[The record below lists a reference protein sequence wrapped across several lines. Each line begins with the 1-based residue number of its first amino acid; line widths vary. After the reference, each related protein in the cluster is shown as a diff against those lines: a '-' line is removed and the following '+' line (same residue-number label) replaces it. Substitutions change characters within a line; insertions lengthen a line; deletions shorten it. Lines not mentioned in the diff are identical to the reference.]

1 MATLKCK
8 MCGGDLALGGD
19 SAVAVCEY
27 CGTQQTIPKLSD
39 ERKLALFERANYYR
53 SESEFDN
60 ALHIYESI
68 IAEEPEEAEAYWG
81 ICLCRYGIEYVED
94 KRQGK
99 RVPTCHRAQYKSI
112 LEDPNYLN
120 ALHYAD
126 IFSREVY
133 QEEAKYIDTVQK
145 GILSI
150 SSKEE
155 PYDVF
160 ICYKETDDNG
170 NRTID
175 SVIAQDIY
183 EELTEEGYKVFFAKI
198 TLEDRLGIAYEPYI
212 FAALNSAPLMLV
224 VGTKKE
230 YFEAPWVKN
239 EWSRFVNMAE
249 EDRDKVIVPCYRDIS
264 VSDMPSEF
272 RPLQSQ
278 DVSKVGWLQDLVRG
292 IKKIIPKDNE
302 PKTTEREPQPEPR
315 GKESH
320 RQYEEFLIANIQSF
334 GADSLSDYFPQ
345 RPQVSV
351 INRNIFP
358 CVAFVLNGRR
368 PMFRQGEVLMRFEVL
383 NLNGECVY
391 SSNLDIPVNPGN
403 DRLSQ
408 VWSFIDMNGVR
419 VAPGAYTARFRINYE
434 PDYFDYSFV
443 VSDVDIAKSV
453 FSSFNTHSVK
463 NTVNFTANQKGK
475 SVVGY
480 LILCIFLGTFGAH
493 SFYIGKKGKGIAQ
506 LLLCFTGISS
516 IWMIIDLFKGITKGI
531 PD

>member
-27 CGTQQTIPKLSD
+27 CGTQQTVPKLDD

-81 ICLCRYGIEYVED
+81 ICLCRYGIEYVVD
-94 KRQGK
+94 KRRGK

-120 ALHYAD
+120 ALRYAD

-133 QEEAKYIDTVQK
+133 QEEAQYIDTVQK

-170 NRTID
+170 DRTID

-198 TLEDRLGIAYEPYI
+198 TLEDKLGIAYEPYI

-224 VGTKKE
+224 IGTKKE

-239 EWSRFVNMAE
+239 EWSRFVAMAE
-249 EDRDKVIVPCYRDIS
+249 ENRDKVIVPCYRDIS

-292 IKKIIPKDNE
+292 IKKIIPKDSE
-302 PKTTEREPQPEPR
+302 PKAPEKAPQPEPR
-315 GKESH
+315 RQETR
-320 RQYEEFLIANIQSF
+320 RQYEEFLIANVQSF
-334 GADSLSDYFPQ
+334 GADSLSDYFPP

-351 INRNIFP
+351 INRNLFP

-368 PMFRQGEVLMRFEVL
+368 PMFRQGVVLMRFEVL

-408 VWSFIDMNGVR
+408 VWSFVDTNGIR

-434 PDYFDYSFV
+434 PDYFDYNFV
-443 VSDVDIAKSV
+443 VSDESV
-453 FSSFNTHSVK
+453 A
-463 NTVNFTANQKGK
+463 NTVFN
-475 SVVGY
+475 SVTTRPINRSTTPKKRSDKNVVVY
-480 LILCIFLGTFGAH
+480 IVLCLFLGALGVH
-493 SFYIGKKGKGIAQ
+493 SLYIGKKGKGIAQ
-506 LLLCFTGISS
+506 LLLCFTGISG
-516 IWMIIDLFKGITKGI
+516 IWMLIDLLNGITKGI

>member
-1 MATLKCK
+1 MAALKCK
-8 MCGGDLALGGD
+8 MCGGDLAISEG
-19 SAVAVCEY
+19 STVAVCEY
-27 CGTQQTIPKLSD
+27 CGTQQTVPKLSD

-53 SESEFDN
+53 AESEFDN
-60 ALHIYESI
+60 ALHIYENI

-94 KRQGK
+94 KRRGK

-112 LEDPNYLN
+112 LEDPNYLS
-120 ALHYAD
+120 AMRYAD

-170 NRTID
+170 DRTID

-198 TLEDRLGIAYEPYI
+198 TLEDKLGIAYEPYI

-239 EWSRFVNMAE
+239 EWSRFVAMAE
-249 EDRDKVIVPCYRDIS
+249 DDRDKVIVPCYRDIA
-264 VSDMPSEF
+264 VSDMPAEF

-292 IKKIIPKDNE
+292 IKKIIPKEEE
-302 PKTTEREPQPEPR
+302 PKSAPERPKAEPKKAPEYR
-315 GKESH
+315 EL
-320 RQYEEFLIANIQSF
+320 EEFLISSVHSY
-334 GADSLSDYFPQ
+334 GATSLTDYFPQ
-345 RPQVSV
+345 RPETSV
-351 INRNIFP
+351 ISRKKFQY
-358 CVAFVLNGRR
+358 VSFVLNGRR
-368 PMFRQGEVLMRFEVL
+368 PLFRQGEVLLRFEVYDV
-383 NLNGECVY
+383 NGSKVY
-391 SSNLDIPVNPGN
+391 DMDSYIPVNLGN
-403 DRLSQ
+403 DRLAQ
-408 VWSFIDMNGVR
+408 VWAFVDERGNR
-419 VAPGAYTARFRINYE
+419 VLPGAYTARFRINYE
-434 PDYFDYSFV
+434 PDYVDYNFV
-443 VSDVDIAKSV
+443 VSDTNSFTYTNKKTYSAPYAPPRKEKKLSV
-453 FSSFNTHSVK
+453 YLVLCLLL
-463 NTVNFTANQKGK
+463 
-475 SVVGY
+475 GY
-480 LILCIFLGTFGAH
+480 FGAH
-493 SFYIGKKGKGIAQ
+493 SFYAGKILKGVIQ
-506 LLLCFTGISS
+506 LLLCSSGISFF
-516 IWMIIDLFKGITKGI
+516 WAIIDFIKGIVKGV
-531 PD
+531 PQK